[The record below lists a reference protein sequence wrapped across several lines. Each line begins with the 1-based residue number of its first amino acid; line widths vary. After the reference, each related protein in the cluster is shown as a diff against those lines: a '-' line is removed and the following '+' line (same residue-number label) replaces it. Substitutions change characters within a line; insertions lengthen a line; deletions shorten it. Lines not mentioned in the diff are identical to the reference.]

1 MFIEKV
7 MSYAIITGASNGIGK
22 SIAYKLASK
31 KYNLVLVARSEG
43 RLASIA
49 EDIRNKFGVEV
60 LYAILDLSENHS
72 DEKLFEFVQQKNLPV
87 SILVNNAGYGLS
99 GALLQNEKKDW
110 INMLDLNVISLTK
123 LTCLFL
129 PVLKLQPQSYI
140 LNIASTAA
148 YQAVPFLSLYS
159 ASKSFVLS
167 FSRGLAQEL
176 SGTNVSVT
184 CVCPGPTDTNFIVR
198 AKVGDKGQKAA
209 DKVNMTPDEVAAIAV
224 NAMFKQRKEVV
235 TGVINKL
242 GVFLAWLLP
251 KTLVERTSMK
261 IYQ

>member
-1 MFIEKV
+1 MT
-7 MSYAIITGASNGIGK
+7 YAIVTGSSNGIGK
-22 SIAYKLASK
+22 SIAYKLAAE
-31 KYNLVLVARSEG
+31 KYNLVLIARSENK
-43 RLASIA
+43 LIDIA

-60 LYAILDLSENHS
+60 LYSLLDLSEHNS
-72 DEKLFEFVQQKNLPV
+72 DEKLLEFVQQRNLPV
-87 SILVNNAGYGLS
+87 SVLVNNAGYGLS
-99 GALLQNEKKDW
+99 GPLLQNEKRDW

-123 LTCLFL
+123 LTYLFL
-129 PVLKLQPQSYI
+129 PILKLQQQSYI

-184 CVCPGPTDTNFIVR
+184 CICPGPTDTNFIVR
-198 AKVGDKGQKAA
+198 AKVGDRGQKAA
-209 DKVNMTPDEVAAIAV
+209 NKVNMTPDEVADIAV
-224 NAMFKQRKEVV
+224 KAMFRKRKEVV